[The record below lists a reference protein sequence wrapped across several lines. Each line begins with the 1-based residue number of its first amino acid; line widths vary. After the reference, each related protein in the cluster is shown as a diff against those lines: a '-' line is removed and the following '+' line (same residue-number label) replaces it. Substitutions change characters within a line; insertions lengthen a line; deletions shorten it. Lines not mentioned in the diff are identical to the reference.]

1 MSVVITLISGMTIMQ
16 IYWKTQCAPHRRTT
30 KLMKKKELLNKI
42 ENLEDIIIVLCRKQ
56 DRKIEELMERVVC
69 LETELQA
76 RKLIHKIQNQ

>member
-1 MSVVITLISGMTIMQ
+1 
-16 IYWKTQCAPHRRTT
+16 
-30 KLMKKKELLNKI
+30 MKKKELLNKI